1 LALSR
6 EQILASSFS
15 GPLPPPH
22 ILSEYEA
29 VFPGCAERIVAMAE
43 RQSAHRHE
51 LERTHIR
58 SNSLVERRGQIFA
71 FLITGTAI
79 AGGTYL
85 ISIGKD
91 ASGLTSIITAL
102 AALAGTFIYGKHM
115 EAKEREQ
122 KRRPFEQRE
131 PRGKQLNLFNDESNR
146 NV

>member
-1 LALSR
+1 MSR

-15 GPLPPPH
+15 GPLPPPQ

-43 RQSAHRHE
+43 RQSAHRQE
-51 LERTHIR
+51 LERNHIG
-58 SNSLVERRGQIFA
+58 SSSLVERRGQIFA
-71 FLITGTAI
+71 FLITGIAI

-102 AALAGTFIYGKHM
+102 AALAATFIYGKHI
-115 EAKEREQ
+115 ESKERER
-122 KRRPFEQRE
+122 KRRPFERRE
-131 PRGKQLNLFNDESNR
+131 SGGKQLDLFDDDPKRKN
-146 NV
+146 